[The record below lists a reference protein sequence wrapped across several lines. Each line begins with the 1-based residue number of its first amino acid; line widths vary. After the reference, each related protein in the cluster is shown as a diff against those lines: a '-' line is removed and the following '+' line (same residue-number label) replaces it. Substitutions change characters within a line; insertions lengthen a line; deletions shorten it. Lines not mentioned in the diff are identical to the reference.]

1 MAAGSGVPADDEE
14 EAAWSG
20 AALATSCSRQRR
32 GEGGRDLAAGSGR
45 ALPTPGSGGGGR
57 RGSDC
62 GEFVNFIFFFIFL
75 FFRAVDI
82 SNRTEKIRFSRAGP
96 PPARKNHDFRKQS
109 AACGPFIR
117 TRKSI
122 HLHGKTHPVVVISN
136 PQILKPVQF
145 DSISGFGGRF
155 HNRGTYVAVLTWSLF
170 QVALTW
176 CLCDIRIKK
185 CMCGLFIIQK
195 K

>member
-62 GEFVNFIFFFIFL
+62 GEFVNFIFFSYFY
-75 FFRAVDI
+75 
-82 SNRTEKIRFSRAGP
+82 FSVR
-96 PPARKNHDFRKQS
+96 S
-109 AACGPFIR
+109 
-117 TRKSI
+117 T
-122 HLHGKTHPVVVISN
+122 
-136 PQILKPVQF
+136 
-145 DSISGFGGRF
+145 
-155 HNRGTYVAVLTWSLF
+155 
-170 QVALTW
+170 
-176 CLCDIRIKK
+176 
-185 CMCGLFIIQK
+185 
-195 K
+195 